1 MKVYQLND
9 ISTYFLKSVLPK
21 TSVYCK
27 LPDGRIIEFYG
38 IVYSEDRKK
47 TYYNIRFVET
57 GGCTLSTL
65 YKIKNHGV
73 RDPNKYREDGGY
85 LGATADVLSSLRD
98 KNPIVYKKIYTM
110 YDNMMRRCHAPD
122 NPGYKSYGAKGVRVS
137 EDLHSF
143 YNFYNYIVNHPDFD
157 AKKMA
162 AGKLVLDKD
171 LTQLHIPVGQRIYS
185 KDTIRLISDELNRSM
200 IEPNPNCHVKMVEW
214 TIEHRTIFMM
224 VTFPDG
230 HKELA
235 YGENKFC
242 DYARKKYNH
251 ILYRGNIA
259 NCLIGKLPK
268 YKNFYFRYLTE
279 EETKLVNKHL
289 TFIKENIYKSVIQL
303 DKGLVKVDGR
313 VLISR
318 NK

>member
-1 MKVYQLND
+1 MKVYQIND
-9 ISTYFLKSVLPK
+9 ISTDFLKSVLPK

-27 LPDGRIIEFYG
+27 LNDGRIIEFYG
-38 IVYSEDRKK
+38 ISHFNVRGWA
-47 TYYNIRFVET
+47 YYNVRFLET
-57 GGCTLSTL
+57 NGEVICNL
-65 YKIKNHGV
+65 YELRQHSV
-73 RDPNKYREDGGY
+73 RDPNQRRPDGGY
-85 LGATADVLSSLRD
+85 LGATQKVLTELCNRD
-98 KNPIVYKKIYTM
+98 PIVYRKVYTM
-110 YDNMMRRCHAPD
+110 FHNMMQRCYAPKC
-122 NPGYKSYGAKGVRVS
+122 PGYKSYGAKGVRVS

-143 YNFYNYIVNHPDFD
+143 YDFYNYIVNHPDFN

-162 AGKLVLDKD
+162 AGELVLDKD

-200 IEPNPNCHVKMVEW
+200 VEPNPNCHVRMVEW
-214 TIEHRTIFMM
+214 TKEHRTKFMM

-235 YGENKFC
+235 YGEYKFC
-242 DYARKKYNH
+242 DYAHEKYNY